1 MKLPYR
7 YRGLAMMIAL
17 LILLPAAAW
26 RYAIRDTVRTA
37 SECLKLRAEI
47 SALPDTAEDAASGL
61 RNRRELILSGL
72 LLDHIGRDVRVT
84 GYTPA
89 VTERRGSLALHTA
102 EVALTGTFAELLRIL
117 HRIERE
123 VPECAVRSA
132 VWRLTEDRAAPNER
146 LTLTMYIQQICKTD
160 NL

>member
-26 RYAIRDTVRTA
+26 RYALRDTVRTA

-84 GYTPA
+84 GYTPRLPNA
-89 VTERRGSLALHTA
+89 EGRWLCIRRRSL
-102 EVALTGTFAELLRIL
+102 
-117 HRIERE
+117 
-123 VPECAVRSA
+123 
-132 VWRLTEDRAAPNER
+132 
-146 LTLTMYIQQICKTD
+146 
-160 NL
+160 

>member
-7 YRGLAMMIAL
+7 YRGLAMMFAL

-26 RYAIRDTVRTA
+26 RYALRDTVRTA

-47 SALPDTAEDAASGL
+47 SALPDTTEDAASGL

-89 VTERRGSLALHTA
+89 VTERRGTLALHTA

-117 HRIERE
+117 HHIEHE
-123 VPECAVRSA
+123 APECAVRSA
-132 VWRLTEDRAAPNER
+132 VWRLTEDRAAPNGR

>member
-1 MKLPYR
+1 
-7 YRGLAMMIAL
+7 
-17 LILLPAAAW
+17 
-26 RYAIRDTVRTA
+26 
-37 SECLKLRAEI
+37 
-47 SALPDTAEDAASGL
+47 
-61 RNRRELILSGL
+61 
-72 LLDHIGRDVRVT
+72 VRVT

-132 VWRLTEDRAAPNER
+132 VWRLTEDRAAPNGR